1 MTFVML
7 SLCVRHID

>member
-7 SLCVRHID
+7 DFRHL